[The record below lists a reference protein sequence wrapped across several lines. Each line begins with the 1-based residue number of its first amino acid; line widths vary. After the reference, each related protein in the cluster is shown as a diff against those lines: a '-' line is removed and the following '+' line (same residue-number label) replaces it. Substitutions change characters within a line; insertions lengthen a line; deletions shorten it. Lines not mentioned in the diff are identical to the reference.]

1 LRLDLFVKETVYSG
15 CALAFLA
22 LIVLMVLQGRTSRA
36 GAAILGCC
44 IASLIWAT
52 ATAAAA
58 PIAILSSLDS
68 FRLSA
73 WLLFAVALVTIR
85 ASDGSGLGRAYLLG
99 AVGFCLAAIVNDLW
113 TLVVSPDVTAP
124 YTSQQLI
131 RIGFGVAGLLTIENF
146 WRNTEPERRWH
157 VWPLCVAIGGLFA
170 YELFLFSDAFITR
183 GRVDTGLALGRP
195 IVAAF
200 MAPLLALAMARNRE
214 WRVDIHVS
222 RQVVLHTATL
232 VASGCFLVAVAVV
245 AILLRGFGGEWGLV
259 LQLAMLFGSI
269 VVLATVL
276 SSGSVRRRLKFLIS
290 RNFYT
295 HRYDYRVEWLKFIEL
310 VSEPKLEEE
319 LPVRIIRALA
329 EFVDSPA
336 GVLWSLSPGIGYYPT
351 AAWKQTIPANCK
363 VPIDDPFVFGFRNG
377 GWIQARSLEAG
388 ENIWPIASDP
398 IAADRAW
405 LAVPLS
411 HRTQVIGFVVLD
423 RATHMI
429 KPDWEAF
436 DLLRA
441 TGRQAA
447 SYLAEERSTKVLRD
461 SELLTEYS
469 KRFAFVVHDIKNLAS
484 QLNLIVSNAARH
496 IGDPEFQRDMLRTV
510 EDSVARMNNLLSQLK
525 ADAAPH
531 PPRLLNP
538 NLVISAVAAEF
549 ADAPVAVEAR
559 DEIGTC
565 AVTIDPERLRSALT
579 HLVQNAVDVSC
590 PGDRVIIS
598 AHRFGTR
605 LLIEVTDN
613 GPGMDD
619 AFVRDELFLP
629 FRSTKSGGYGIGAF
643 QTRELIRM
651 AGGDLEVISEKGFG
665 TRMRI
670 ILPLVSEREPAR
682 SSAVT

>member
-1 LRLDLFVKETVYSG
+1 LHLDLFVKETVYSG

-36 GAAILGCC
+36 GVAILGCC
-44 IASLIWAT
+44 IASLIWAS
-52 ATAAAA
+52 ATAAMAPVAA
-58 PIAILSSLDS
+58 LSALDS
-68 FRLSA
+68 LRLSA

-99 AVGFCLAAIVNDLW
+99 AVGFCLAAIVDDVW
-113 TLVVSPDVTAP
+113 TLVVSPDATAL
-124 YTSQQLI
+124 YTSQLLI

-183 GRVDTGLALGRP
+183 GRVDAGLTLGRP

-200 MAPLLALAMARNRE
+200 MTPLLALAMARNRE

-245 AILLRGFGGEWGLV
+245 AILLRGFGGDWGLV

-310 VSEPKLEEE
+310 VSEPKIGEE
-319 LPVRIIRALA
+319 LSVRIIRALA

-336 GVLWSLSPGIGYYPT
+336 GVLWSFSRGIGYYPT
-351 AAWKQTIPANCK
+351 AAWKRPIPGDCK

-377 GWIQARSLEAG
+377 SWIQARSSEAG
-388 ENIWPIASDP
+388 ENTWPIASEK
-398 IAADRAW
+398 AW

-411 HRTQVIGFVVLD
+411 HRTEVIGFVVLD

-429 KPDWEAF
+429 NPDWEAF

-441 TGRQAA
+441 AGRQAA
-447 SYLAEERSTKVLRD
+447 SYLAEEHSTKVLRD

-496 IGDPEFQRDMLRTV
+496 IGDPEFQRDMLKTV

-538 NLVISAVAAEF
+538 NLVVSAVAAEF

-565 AVTIDPERLRSALT
+565 AVTIDPERLRSALI

-590 PGDRVIIS
+590 LGDRVIIS
-598 AHRFGTR
+598 SHRFGTR

-670 ILPLVSEREPAR
+670 ILPLVSEGEPAR
-682 SSAVT
+682 SSAAI

>member
-1 LRLDLFVKETVYSG
+1 
-15 CALAFLA
+15 
-22 LIVLMVLQGRTSRA
+22 
-36 GAAILGCC
+36 
-44 IASLIWAT
+44 
-52 ATAAAA
+52 
-58 PIAILSSLDS
+58 
-68 FRLSA
+68 
-73 WLLFAVALVTIR
+73 
-85 ASDGSGLGRAYLLG
+85 
-99 AVGFCLAAIVNDLW
+99 
-113 TLVVSPDVTAP
+113 
-124 YTSQQLI
+124 
-131 RIGFGVAGLLTIENF
+131 
-146 WRNTEPERRWH
+146 
-157 VWPLCVAIGGLFA
+157 
-170 YELFLFSDAFITR
+170 
-183 GRVDTGLALGRP
+183 
-195 IVAAF
+195 

-245 AILLRGFGGEWGLV
+245 AVLLRGFGGDWGLV

-295 HRYDYRVEWLKFIEL
+295 HHYDYRVEWLKFIEL
-310 VSEPKLEEE
+310 VSEPKIGEE
-319 LPVRIIRALA
+319 LSVRIIRALA

-336 GVLWSLSPGIGYYPT
+336 GVLWSLSHGIGYYPT
-351 AAWKQTIPANCK
+351 AAWKQPIPGDCK

-377 GWIQARSLEAG
+377 SWIQARSSDAG
-388 ENIWPIASDP
+388 ENTWPIASDK
-398 IAADRAW
+398 AW

-411 HRTQVIGFVVLD
+411 HRTEVIGFVVLD

-429 KPDWEAF
+429 NPDWEAF

-441 TGRQAA
+441 AGRQAA

-525 ADAAPH
+525 ADAAPR

-538 NLVISAVAAEF
+538 NLVVSAVAAEF

-565 AVTIDPERLRSALT
+565 TVTIDPERLRSALT

-598 AHRFGTR
+598 SHRFGTR

-619 AFVRDELFLP
+619 AFIRDELFLP

-682 SSAVT
+682 SSAAT